1 MRRVALCPELYK
13 NSVTY
18 CNNIIRANKKPC
30 ATLQHFD
37 GGNKVTLS
45 S

>member
-1 MRRVALCPELYK
+1 MTRVALYPELYK

-18 CNNIIRANKKPC
+18 CNNIIRADKKPR